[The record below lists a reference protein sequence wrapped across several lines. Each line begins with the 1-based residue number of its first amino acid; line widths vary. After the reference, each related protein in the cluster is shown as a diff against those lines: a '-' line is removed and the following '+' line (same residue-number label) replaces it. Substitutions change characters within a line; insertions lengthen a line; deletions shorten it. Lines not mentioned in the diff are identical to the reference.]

1 MIFNNNI
8 SSKKLINDGF
18 MDLLESMFLIGLVLD
33 VSGNVQYVNP
43 HFLRIT
49 GYKKEE
55 IIGKN
60 WFDLFIP
67 IKKIDTVKKT
77 FEIITKEKYKMRSEN
92 PILAKDG
99 SEIVIEWH
107 NSPYMDAKGKVI
119 GSVSIGVDITGRI
132 EIEKMLKTTEEN
144 SRLHAKKLEEQNQI
158 LNDTK
163 KGMLNL
169 LDDSNRLHE
178 ELQKEKKSVERK
190 VIERTTELNA
200 EKARLE
206 AAINSVPSGFLVTD
220 KKGDVLIKNASLSLI
235 FNGLSPE
242 ECTVAKLDALLI
254 NADLQKDYDKCID
267 ERKPIQIK
275 DITFGK
281 KILDIYMAP
290 IFISQIS
297 PEIIGVIL
305 LFSDVTE
312 EKVLA
317 RSKDEFFSIAS
328 HELRTPITAIR
339 GNIELI
345 TKYYADKVND
355 PSFKQM
361 LDDMKESSIRLIHLV
376 NEFLNT
382 SRLEQGKIVFN
393 IAEFNPADVINTVI
407 TDLGVTAQ
415 NKGVALITSGLDGTP
430 NIKADPEKTK
440 EILINLIGNAISYTD
455 KGSITVSALRENTSL
470 KISVTDTGKGI
481 PEQNQQL
488 LFRKFQQANTNI
500 YARDISNSTG
510 LGLYISKLLVE
521 SMGGKIYLE
530 SSEVGKGSTFVFTLP
545 LALV

>member
-1 MIFNNNI
+1 MIFNNST
-8 SSKKLINDGF
+8 SSKKLMDEGF

-235 FNGLSPE
+235 FNGLSPD

-254 NADLQKDYDKCID
+254 NADLQKDYEKCID

-275 DITFGK
+275 DVTFGK

-393 IAEFNPADVINTVI
+393 IVEFNPVDVINTVI
-407 TDLGVTAQ
+407 SDLVVTAQ
-415 NKGVALITSGLDGTP
+415 NKGVTLVASGLEGIP

-455 KGSITVSALRENTSL
+455 KGSITVSALREDTSL

-488 LFRKFQQANTNI
+488 LFRKFQQANNNI

>member
-1 MIFNNNI
+1 MLFNT
-8 SSKKLINDGF
+8 KQTDDQLIRTGF
-18 MDLLESMFLIGLVLD
+18 MELLESMFLIGLVLD
-33 VSGNVQYVNP
+33 IEGTVKYVNP

-49 GYKKEE
+49 GYKKEDVV
-55 IIGKN
+55 GKN
-60 WFDLFIP
+60 WFDLFVP

-77 FEIITKEKYKMRSEN
+77 FEIITREKYKMRSEN

-107 NSPYMDAKGKVI
+107 NSPLMQGNNVI

-132 EIEKMLKTTEEN
+132 EIEKMLKTTEES
-144 SRLHAKKLEEQNQI
+144 SRLHAHQVEEQNKV

-169 LDDSNRLHE
+169 LDDSNRLQD

-190 VIERTTELNA
+190 VIERTTELNQ

-220 KKGDVLIKNASLSLI
+220 KKGGVLIKNASLSEI
-235 FNGLSPE
+235 FNGLSPD
-242 ECTVAKLDALLI
+242 ECTIEKLDVLLT
-254 NADLQKDYDKCID
+254 NVNLLDDYKRCID
-267 ERKPIQIK
+267 ERKPINIR

-305 LFSDVTE
+305 LISDVTE

-345 TKYYADKVND
+345 TKYYTDKVND
-355 PSFKQM
+355 PSFRQM

-393 IAEFNPADVINTVI
+393 VTDFNLQEVIETVVN
-407 TDLGVTAQ
+407 DLEVSAK
-415 NKGVALITSGLDGTP
+415 NKGVSLQNDTNADLP
-430 NIKADPEKTK
+430 KVKADSEKTK
-440 EILINLIGNAISYTD
+440 EVLINLVGNAIAYTD
-455 KGSITVSALRENTSL
+455 KGSISITAAQEDKFIKVSVKDS
-470 KISVTDTGKGI
+470 GKGI

>member
-1 MIFNNNI
+1 
-8 SSKKLINDGF
+8 

-33 VSGNVQYVNP
+33 NEGIVKYVNP

-49 GYKKEE
+49 GYKKEDVV
-55 IIGKN
+55 GKN
-60 WFDLFIP
+60 WFDLFVP

-107 NSPYMDAKGKVI
+107 NSPLMKGDKVI

-132 EIEKMLKTTEEN
+132 EIEKMLKTTEES
-144 SRLHAKKLEEQNQI
+144 SRLRAQQVEEQNKV

-169 LDDSNRLHE
+169 LDDSNRLQE

-190 VIERTTELNA
+190 VIERTTELNQ

-220 KKGDVLIKNASLSLI
+220 KKGGVLIKNASLSEI
-235 FNGLSPE
+235 FNGLSPD
-242 ECTVAKLDALLI
+242 ECTIEKLDALLTNVNLI
-254 NADLQKDYDKCID
+254 DDYKRCID
-267 ERKPIQIK
+267 ERKPLNIR
-275 DITFGK
+275 DIAFGK
-281 KILDIYMAP
+281 KIIDIYMAP

-305 LFSDVTE
+305 LISDVTE

-345 TKYYADKVND
+345 TKYYTNKIDD
-355 PSFKQM
+355 PSFRQM

-393 IAEFNPADVINTVI
+393 VTDFNLQEVIETVVN
-407 TDLGVTAQ
+407 DLEVSAK
-415 NKGVALITSGLDGTP
+415 NKGVSLQNDTNTNLP
-430 NIKADPEKTK
+430 KVKADSEKTK
-440 EILINLIGNAISYTD
+440 EILINLVGNAIAYTD
-455 KGSITVSALRENTSL
+455 RGSISITAAQEDKFVKVSVKDS
-470 KISVTDTGKGI
+470 GKGI

>member
-1 MIFNNNI
+1 MIFNN
-8 SSKKLINDGF
+8 KKTDDKLMTEGF
-18 MDLLESMFLIGLVLD
+18 MELLESMFLIGLVLD
-33 VSGNVQYVNP
+33 LDGNIKYINP

-55 IIGKN
+55 VLGKS
-60 WFDLFIP
+60 WFDVFIP

-77 FEIITKEKYKMRSEN
+77 FEIITREKYKMRSEN

-99 SEIVIEWH
+99 GEIVIEWH
-107 NSPYMDAKGKVI
+107 NSPFTDSKGKVI
-119 GSVSIGVDITGRI
+119 GTVSIGVDITGRI

-144 SRLHAKKLEEQNQI
+144 SRLHAQKLEEQNLV

-169 LDDSNRLHE
+169 LDDSNRLQE

-190 VIERTTELNA
+190 VIERTTELNQ

-220 KKGDVLIKNASLSLI
+220 KKGDVLIKNASLSMV

-242 ECTVAKLDALLI
+242 ECTIERLDALLV
-254 NADLQKDYDKCID
+254 NADLLKDYEKCID
-267 ERKPIQIK
+267 ERKPNHIK
-275 DITFGK
+275 DVSFGK
-281 KILDIYMAP
+281 KILDVYMAP

-355 PSFKQM
+355 DSFRQM

-393 IAEFNPADVINTVI
+393 IVEFNPVEVIQTII
-407 TDLGVTAQ
+407 TDLSITAQ
-415 NKGVALITSGLDGTP
+415 NKGINLETVSLDSLP
-430 NIKADPEKTK
+430 SVKADPEKTK
-440 EILINLIGNAISYTD
+440 EILINLVGNAISYTD
-455 KGSITVSALRENTSL
+455 TGSVTINAIKADNML
-470 KISVTDTGKGI
+470 KFSVTDTGKGI